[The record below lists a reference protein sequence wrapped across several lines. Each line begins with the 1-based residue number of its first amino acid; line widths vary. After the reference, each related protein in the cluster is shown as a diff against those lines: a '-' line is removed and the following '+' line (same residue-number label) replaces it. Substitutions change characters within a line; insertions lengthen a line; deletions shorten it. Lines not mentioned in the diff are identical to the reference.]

1 MDNGQAATFP
11 TDDSRYLEWH
21 LDWQFG
27 GWRRWGSLVISGD
40 LSDLGL
46 GSWAGGTKGRVCGVV
61 LSTDSRVFQSVVEE
75 WAGRGGCEL
84 HQGGTSNEAG
94 ANGQRAPTTTQPT
107 TLMRACRRWERD
119 DTLQL
124 ATYTADLHYLQLSI
138 RTGSA
143 LRLKLWSAARSPPP
157 EKTPILSRLMCLKQN
172 VARAQATAGSWLRP
186 TSQRQARHQ
195 SNNTI

>member
-1 MDNGQAATFP
+1 M
-11 TDDSRYLEWH
+11 
-21 LDWQFG
+21 
-27 GWRRWGSLVISGD
+27 
-40 LSDLGL
+40 
-46 GSWAGGTKGRVCGVV
+46 CGVV

-94 ANGQRAPTTTQPT
+94 ANGHPQQHNRT

-119 DTLQL
+119 DSLQL

-143 LRLKLWSAARSPPP
+143 PRLKLWSAARSPPP
-157 EKTPILSRLMCLKQN
+157 EKTPILWRLMCLKQN
-172 VARAQATAGSWLRP
+172 VVRAQATAGSWLRP

-195 SNNTI
+195 LNNTIRLSGRVSQPEKHSQLSMSSSSSVCTKLVVHLPGPSAAEDRRKTRRGLVWLVPR